1 MVAKTATRSK
11 SVVAIPPEDVK
22 TETLTATTEATTEAP
37 IVESE
42 EKSVIPE
49 TAAYSSVPKPI
60 QSSGPEEWPEKID
73 EEEIWHKGVW
83 SGLDQ
88 WTCLWKAKHIQ
99 EAGMYTIPCRQTFWS
114 YEDLMAHI
122 RDNH

>member
-1 MVAKTATRSK
+1 MVKTTVIS
-11 SVVAIPPEDVK
+11 PTEDIE

-60 QSSGPEEWPEKID
+60 QISSPEEWPEKVD
-73 EEEIWHKGVW
+73 EEDIWHKGIW

-88 WTCLWKAKHIQ
+88 WTCLWKVKHVR
-99 EAGMYTIPCRQTFWS
+99 ENGFYDLPCRQTFWS
-114 YEDLMAHI
+114 HEDLMAHI